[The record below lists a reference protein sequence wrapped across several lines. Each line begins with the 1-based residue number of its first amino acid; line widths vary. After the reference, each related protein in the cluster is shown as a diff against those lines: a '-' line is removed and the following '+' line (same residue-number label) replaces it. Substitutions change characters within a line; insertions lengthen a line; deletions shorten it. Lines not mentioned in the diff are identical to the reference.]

1 VVNGVAGVGQT
12 NADRQ
17 RIIACENIFSNDRNV
32 AIVLAGCHTLANTD
46 GILVGDP
53 LER

>member
-1 VVNGVAGVGQT
+1 VVNGVTGVGST
-12 NADRQ
+12 NSERQ
-17 RIIACENIFSNDRNV
+17 RMIACDNIFSNDRNV

-46 GILVGDP
+46 GTLVGDP